1 MNNSLYDIQGWENS
15 NNRRNSLK
23 TMLTIIIST
32 TIISFFI
39 LYSIKYDKHEIDLS
53 NENYHIINSNMKDK
67 VNLHNLEEND
77 SKLSTENINI
87 NKASTNSV
95 EDEMKKYLNLLL
107 EHLGSEF
114 KFIFGKPFVMS
125 KEAYY
130 LEKEKQIFL
139 SKLMQNTYNGTWEY
153 FPYVPNEEDKRKNIS
168 TKFLTYYINSSNKKF
183 KIGDYKN
190 GTVHFNFKKAIEMSS
205 KLEALAISMKNLE
218 GNYIDNWIHHV
229 SYAKL
234 NDLIKIIDN
243 KNKLYILKGEY
254 STSLIKGK
262 LFNTRK
268 SSNKKMQCNTLIEM
282 EFPLIYVT
290 LQSTLNNKTVQL
302 KNISSINPSNF
313 NILLSSTCGFR
324 IKIKAQIYNSEKE
337 YYTLKQKINYFS
349 NYCLIGSIL
358 YLIGIVC
365 LTNSLKNNESAVSAI
380 CIESYSQNVAWNLY
394 CAMSN
399 LNFGLVYYEYFL
411 NFSILAIFSLVN
423 FVIFDLRFLYFFW
436 KIKKRVTSDREFI
449 KLKLKFFALFYSLL
463 FISFFSIL
471 SFYTNRVYIILLSIT
486 LWTPQIIHNMVYNN
500 KYILPM
506 FFIFSSSLIRMI
518 YPFYFRGYENNFT
531 YLKCE
536 KNIILISF
544 GYILFSIIFLYL
556 QGFLGP
562 RFLLPSKYQKKKA
575 DFYRTKE
582 ELLKE
587 KPDSIK
593 EECVIC
599 LTQIFDEEENNNN
612 NDIIINVDL
621 NKKENESSSD
631 FCSESKNES
640 INSNGSQQNSRIDLM
655 NSQIKQQDISINN
668 NLENINNINVKIK
681 QIYKYNKMN
690 KNNGSLA
697 INAKHNENKKNNKNN
712 RCRAFRNIMKILKVI
727 FCENVFFFYKIK
739 TNLGEK
745 KYMLICCGHVFH
757 STCLEKWFDRKKE
770 CPSCRKSME
779 EYL

>member
-1 MNNSLYDIQGWENS
+1 MNNSLYGIQGGETS
-15 NNRRNSLK
+15 NNRRDSLK
-23 TMLTIIIST
+23 IMFAIIINT
-32 TIISFFI
+32 VFVSFFI
-39 LYSIKYDKHEIDLS
+39 LYSIKYDKHGIDMS
-53 NENYHIINSNMKDK
+53 KENYNIINENIKDN
-67 VNLHNLEEND
+67 VNLHNLEEKD
-77 SKLSTENINI
+77 SKFSTENNNI
-87 NKASTNSV
+87 NNSITNSV

-107 EHLGSEF
+107 EHFGSEF

-125 KEAYY
+125 KEAFY
-130 LEKEKQIFL
+130 LEKEKQIFFL
-139 SKLMQNTYNGTWEY
+139 KLMKNTYNGTWEY
-153 FPYVPNEEDKRKNIS
+153 FPYIPNEEDKRKNIS
-168 TKFLTYYINSSNKKF
+168 SKFLTYYINSSNKNF
-183 KIGDYKN
+183 KIGDYEN
-190 GTVHFNFKKAIEMSS
+190 GTVHFNFKRAIEMSS
-205 KLEALAISMKNLE
+205 KSDAMAISMKNLE

-243 KNKLYILKGEY
+243 KNKLYILKGEF
-254 STSLIKGK
+254 STSMIKGK

-268 SSNKKMQCNTLIEM
+268 NSNKKIQCNTLIEL
-282 EFPLIYVT
+282 EFPLINVT
-290 LQSTLNNKTVQL
+290 LQSTLNNKTVLL

-313 NILLSSTCGFR
+313 NIILSSTCGFR

-337 YYTLKQKINYFS
+337 YYTIKQKVNYYS
-349 NYCLIGSIL
+349 NYCFIGSIL
-358 YLIGIVC
+358 YLLGIIF
-365 LTNSLKNNESAVSAI
+365 LTNSLKNNESTVSAI
-380 CIESYSQNVAWNLY
+380 CIESYSQNIAWNLY

-399 LNFGLVYYEYFL
+399 LNFGLIYYEYFL

-471 SFYTNRVYIILLSIT
+471 SFYTNQFYIILLSIT
-486 LWTPQIIHNMVYNN
+486 MWTPQIIHNMIYNN

-518 YPFYFRGYENNFT
+518 YPFYFRGYENNFA

-536 KNIILISF
+536 KNIILISY

-562 RFLLPSKYQKKKA
+562 RFLLPSKYHKKKA
-575 DFYRTKE
+575 DFYRTKK

-587 KPDSIK
+587 KPDTIK
-593 EECVIC
+593 GECVIC
-599 LTQIFDEEENNNN
+599 LTPIFDEEENNNN
-612 NDIIINVDL
+612 NDIIISDDI
-621 NKKENESSSD
+621 NKKENEISSD
-631 FCSESKNES
+631 SCTESKNES
-640 INSNGSQQNSRIDLM
+640 INSSGSQQNSRIDFM
-655 NSQIKQQDISINN
+655 NSQIKQQEISINN
-668 NLENINNINVKIK
+668 NLENINNISAKNK
-681 QIYKYNKMN
+681 QIYKHNKIN

-697 INAKHNENKKNNKNN
+697 INVKHNEKKNNSKNN
-712 RCRAFRNIMKILKVI
+712 ECRAFRNIIKIFKII
-727 FCENVFFFYKIK
+727 FCENLFFFYKMK
-739 TNLGEK
+739 TNNGEK

-757 STCLEKWFDRKKE
+757 SSCLEQWFDRKKE